1 MNSKLRLWSVY
12 RAGNTVSR
20 LTVPTPPSVPWV
32 LVSLLLG
39 SVLGT
44 AQDQVQH
51 SMEEMHRLHQDPKAY
66 IAMLED
72 PGRDAYQKPH
82 EVLMAL
88 NLKEGDV
95 VADIGAGS
103 GYFSFRLAHHVGDQG
118 RVYATDINP
127 DMILHMNRRIRDLG
141 VKNMITV
148 LSDPDDPLL
157 GKASVDLVFICEVW
171 HHIEDQPKYLAQ
183 IRQILKPGGR
193 VVMIDFQKKELPVGP
208 PVEMKIAREVLLR
221 QMESSGFRLAK
232 EHTFLPYQ
240 YFLVFALQ

>member
-88 NLKEGDV
+88 NLKEGDI

-103 GYFSFRLAHHVGDQG
+103 GYFSFRLAHHVGDKG
-118 RVYATDINP
+118 RVYAADINP

-183 IRQILKPGGR
+183 IRHILKPGGR

-208 PVEMKIAREVLLR
+208 PVAMKIAREDLLR
-221 QMESSGFRLAK
+221 QMESNGFRLAK